1 MSELSGHDCPRCNVE
16 LYIEMAEQAEGVDLL
31 ICKECWGVGVAA
43 KSMESV
49 ISKGENL
56 DKNIDNLIKRTGVC
70 KCPMCSTK
78 MDVIEL
84 DLPEN
89 VEEKLKIVN
98 KSSKMTALVTKKVVI
113 DSCSNCP
120 TFWFDAGEL
129 DLLNGIQPKMRD
141 VNYDSKSNRLMEDK
155 SLTEDFLKKKDTER
169 KAIGGLIVILS
180 LAFAGSMGIVGKA
193 VMGLIGLGGLIAVLS
208 KNPNQKLAV
217 GTCDKCLEENKSL
230 AWNCQRGGC
239 WAHICNDCQTIGDD
253 PVEAYAKTLGKVAA
267 GTVMVGIGILAVAAI
282 AESGGGGYG
291 IPDLL
296 GGSGGNKEKRS
307 EWKSMLLCRECVEV
321 AKEEEQKQLEKSE
334 DRVKKLQKA
343 KDSYEDEAS
352 TNFEEVEEK
361 ERKNDYEK
369 IETVELRRS
378 ISCDYVDA
386 LNGKKCQRVTFRQLN
401 YCYMHK

>member
-49 ISKGENL
+49 ISKGEIL

-84 DLPEN
+84 DLPED

-98 KSSKMTALVTKKVVI
+98 KSSKMTALSTKKVVI

-141 VNYDSKSNRLMEDK
+141 VNYDPRSNRLMEDP
-155 SLTEDFLKKKDTER
+155 SLTEDFLKKKDMER
-169 KAIGGLIVILS
+169 KAIGGLIIILS
-180 LAFAGSMGIVGKA
+180 LAFAGSMGMMGKA
-193 VMGLIGLGGLIAVLS
+193 LFGLIGLGGLIAVLS
-208 KNPNQKLAV
+208 KNPKQNLAV
-217 GTCDKCLEENKSL
+217 GTCDKCLKKNKSL

-253 PVEAYAKTLGKVAA
+253 PVKTYAKTLGTVAV
-267 GTVMVGIGILAVAAI
+267 GTVGVGLGVALLFASDG
-282 AESGGGGYG
+282 A
-291 IPDLL
+291 LL
-296 GGSGGNKEKRS
+296 GNPLDLATGSGGSKEKGKKS
-307 EWKSMLLCRECVEV
+307 DWKDMLLCRECVEV
-321 AKEEEQKQLEKSE
+321 AKEDEQKQLEKA
-334 DRVKKLQKA
+334 QGF
-343 KDSYEDEAS
+343 YEDEPS
-352 TNFEEVEEK
+352 TNIEEEVEK
-361 ERKNDYEK
+361 ER
-369 IETVELRRS
+369 S
-378 ISCDYVDA
+378 GSCDYVDT
-386 LNGKKCQRVTFRQLN
+386 LNGKRCQRVTFRHLN
-401 YCYMHK
+401 YCYAHK

>member
-98 KSSKMTALVTKKVVI
+98 KSSKITALSTKKVII

-141 VNYDSKSNRLMEDK
+141 VNYDSESNRLIEDH
-155 SLTEDFLKKKDTER
+155 SLTEDFLKKKDMNR
-169 KAIGGLIVILS
+169 KAIGGFIVIIS
-180 LAFAGSMGIVGKA
+180 LALAGSMGTIGK
-193 VMGLIGLGGLIAVLS
+193 VIMGLIGLGGFIAVLS
-208 KNPNQKLAV
+208 KNPKQNLV
-217 GTCDKCLEENKSL
+217 IGTCDKCLEENKSL

-239 WAHICNDCQTIGDD
+239 WAHICNNCQTIGDD
-253 PVEAYAKTLGKVAA
+253 PVEAYAKTLGKVAV

-282 AESGGGGYG
+282 AESGGVG
-291 IPDLL
+291 IPDLVGSS
-296 GGSGGNKEKRS
+296 GGSKEKGKKS
-307 EWKSMLLCRECVEV
+307 DWKDMLLCRECVEV
-321 AKEEEQKQLEKSE
+321 AKEEEQKQREKAE
-334 DRVKKLQKA
+334 NRVKKLEKA
-343 KDSYEDEAS
+343 KDSYEDEVS
-352 TNFEEVEEK
+352 TNIEKEAEK
-361 ERKNDYEK
+361 ERMNDYEK
-369 IETVELRRS
+369 IETIELRRS
-378 ISCDYVDA
+378 SSCDYVDA
-386 LNGKKCQRVTFRQLN
+386 LNGKKCQRVTFRHLN